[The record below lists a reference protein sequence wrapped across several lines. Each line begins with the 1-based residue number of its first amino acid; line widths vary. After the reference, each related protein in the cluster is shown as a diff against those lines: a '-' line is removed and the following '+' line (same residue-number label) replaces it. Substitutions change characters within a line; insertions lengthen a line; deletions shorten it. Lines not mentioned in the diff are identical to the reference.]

1 MGVNTT
7 LYKTLAFA
15 LSGIFSALAGGIHA
29 YWVTFI
35 DPESAFDIGLNV
47 KMIIMAVFGGPGTIL
62 GPVVGAFSLSAVS
75 EFLSS
80 EITESRGPVLRRCRC
95 SRSCVDA
102 ARARRH
108 AAAFPQYG
116 VALLRRKYSEPPA
129 VTTILEISHVTRRFE
144 GLVAVDDVSFMLQ
157 RGEILGVIGP
167 NGAGKTTLISLISGT
182 LAPSSGDILFEGR
195 SLIALPAYRRARLG
209 IGRTFQ
215 IMRPFPGLSVLDN
228 VAVGALFGRGGGQA
242 QLAKA
247 REQARVQLDFVGLGK
262 NVDQRADELGGPG
275 RKRLELA
282 KALAMQPKVLLC
294 DEVMAGLNLVEIE
307 EVIEVIRKVRNEGIS
322 VLVIE
327 HVIKAIRS
335 LSDRLLVLNH
345 GVKIAEGDPGS
356 VLSNQAVIEA
366 YLGKRRA

>member
-1 MGVNTT
+1 MT
-7 LYKTLAFA
+7 
-15 LSGIFSALAGGIHA
+15 
-29 YWVTFI
+29 
-35 DPESAFDIGLNV
+35 P
-47 KMIIMAVFGGPGTIL
+47 
-62 GPVVGAFSLSAVS
+62 
-75 EFLSS
+75 
-80 EITESRGPVLRRCRC
+80 
-95 SRSCVDA
+95 
-102 ARARRH
+102 
-108 AAAFPQYG
+108 
-116 VALLRRKYSEPPA
+116 
-129 VTTILEISHVTRRFE
+129 ILEISHVTRRFE
-144 GLVAVDDVSFMLQ
+144 GLVAVDDVSFVLQ

-195 SLIALPAYRRARLG
+195 SLLPLPAYRRARLG

-282 KALAMQPKVLLC
+282 KALAMQPKILLC

-307 EVIEVIRKVRNEGIS
+307 EVIEVIRKVRDEGIS
-322 VLVIE
+322 ILVIE

-356 VLSNQAVIEA
+356 VLSNQTVIEA